1 MKYNPKERC
10 FESAAGDKYFF
21 AYWWEKCSVQLHLAS
36 YDHHYSP
43 FPFEAPISVK
53 KGNKIMEFDFLATK
67 PYVCIYSGLVVHL
80 TDGRMALIIG
90 DPENYDYPGI
100 KATILDDN
108 FNKKEKAYIQPSDI
122 VWYLNDGD
130 SMRNSDGEL
139 TSIHLFFIPDDCF
152 LAQGY
157 QAPLDRKLTKGILR
171 LAAALAVYLILGW
184 LLPPKEMYAATAAI
198 SISIIVWGAI
208 LVARNIN
215 RIWNPVA
222 PAKDYTSDAWEAYLR
237 RRTRLRK

>member
-1 MKYNPKERC
+1 MKYNSKERC

-21 AYWWEKCSVQLHLAS
+21 AHWWEKCSVQLHLAS
-36 YDHHYSP
+36 YDHYRG

-53 KGNKIMEFDFLATK
+53 RGNKIMEFDFLTTK

-100 KATILDDN
+100 KATILDDS

-122 VWYLNDGD
+122 VWYLNDED
-130 SMRNSDGEL
+130 SMHNSAGEP
-139 TSIHLFFIPDDCF
+139 TKIRLFFIPDDCF

-157 QAPLDRKLTKGILR
+157 RDPLHRKLTKSISV
-171 LAAALAVYLILGW
+171 LAAALTVYLILGR
-184 LLPPKEMYAATAAI
+184 LLPPKEMYAATAAV
-198 SISIIVWGAI
+198 SIGIIVWGAI
-208 LVARNIN
+208 LAARNID

-237 RRTRLRK
+237 RRTRLRR